1 MTIWN
6 GATMCRLMPATAI
19 DVAPPRRRNGRAR
32 RGPLQSPP
40 SARCSAACAPC
51 CELRTPS
58 PLSPQRETIFSA
70 SFAVFAFKD
79 YAKAALIAAL
89 SVNSLNAAILPL
101 RNVNTIANG
110 ESNVLPVALVLA
122 R

>member
-1 MTIWN
+1 
-6 GATMCRLMPATAI
+6 MCRLTPATTI
-19 DVAPPRRRNGRAR
+19 DAAPPRSRDAPAR
-32 RGPLQSPP
+32 RGPLPSAR

-58 PLSPQRETIFSA
+58 PLSPQRETIFFA
-70 SFAVFAFKD
+70 SFAAFAFPS

-101 RNVNTIANG
+101 RSVNTITNG
-110 ESNVLPVALVLA
+110 ESNVMPVALAFA

>member
-1 MTIWN
+1 MKFPAVLT
-6 GATMCRLMPATAI
+6 RATAI
-19 DVAPPRRRNGRAR
+19 DVAPPRRRNGRER
-32 RGPLQSPP
+32 RGPLRSTR
-40 SARCSAACAPC
+40 SARCSAVCAPC

-58 PLSPQRETIFSA
+58 PLSPQRETIFFA

-101 RNVNTIANG
+101 RSVNTITNG
-110 ESNVLPVALVLA
+110 ESNVMPVALAFA